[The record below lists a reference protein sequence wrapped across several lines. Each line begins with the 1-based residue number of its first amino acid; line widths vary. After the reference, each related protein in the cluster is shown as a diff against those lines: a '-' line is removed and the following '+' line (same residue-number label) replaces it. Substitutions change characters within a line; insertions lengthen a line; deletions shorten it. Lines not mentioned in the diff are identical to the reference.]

1 LANFGNQAGATGGLS
16 SAPGNARNSG
26 FRPFI
31 VFLYNSFV
39 SSTTESAGVGSM
51 SPAKGGQT
59 YEDWLAKLE
68 ELGIAENALVR
79 DKTTG
84 EIVVIDDDQAIKD
97 FYARAFLEWAEGK
110 VEGTAIEIFDAV
122 TTLLEYD

>member
-1 LANFGNQAGATGGLS
+1 
-16 SAPGNARNSG
+16 
-26 FRPFI
+26 
-31 VFLYNSFV
+31 
-39 SSTTESAGVGSM
+39 M

-68 ELGIAENALVR
+68 ELGIAEKALVR
-79 DKTTG
+79 DKATG

-97 FYARAFLEWAEGK
+97 FYARAFLEWAEGN

>member
-68 ELGIAENALVR
+68 ELGIAEKALVR

-97 FYARAFLEWAEGK
+97 FYRNFRRCN
-110 VEGTAIEIFDAV
+110 
-122 TTLLEYD
+122 YSS